1 MFHHSPRRRLSVF
14 FPPDLGPAAWSQ
26 VRVGLDEF
34 GVKLGPPGGEVGA
47 ARGGLQ
53 RRRIHGHSLP
63 GQSLYGGKVESLVG
77 VPDFRLGGSGALPA
91 HALVIVRGGRYS
103 RDTFRKVALFFPAA
117 ALGAAM
123 VVLPAGSEIYARLS
137 GKVASSGMLAGE
149 RVEAVVIAAVTAPD
163 GRIAIPSGAI
173 LGGCLRA
180 ARPAAQDQRA
190 MVELDFFELALPDG
204 GRRPVSLRV
213 TEVDNARESVD
224 QEGRIVGILASETLV
239 ARIERGLERLA
250 ERFARLAGVLKTAKD
265 AVLNPADTEITY
277 EAGTDLTLRL
287 LAPLELEE
295 SLERT
300 LLEPVGPAADLFRLV
315 NAQPYQTT
323 AAATPKPSD
332 VTNLM
337 FLGSREQIATA
348 FHEAG
353 WSTAE
358 QLNALSG
365 FETVRAVLENRGYKE
380 APMSVLLLDGRKP
393 DLVFQKQL
401 NTFAKRHH
409 LRIWKRPDRF
419 AGREVWVAA
428 ATHDIGI
435 AFSPENRTFI
445 HQIDSEI
452 DRERGKVV
460 VDLVFTG
467 RVKGLALVDRPG
479 APRRTEN
486 ATGDQIVTDGRM
498 AVLQF

>member
-1 MFHHSPRRRLSVF
+1 MFHHSPRRREPVF
-14 FPPDLGPAAWSQ
+14 LPPQLGPVARSSAL
-26 VRVGLDEF
+26 GL
-34 GVKLGPPGGEVGA
+34 PGAEVGA
-47 ARGGLQ
+47 AGGGLQ
-53 RRRIHGHSLP
+53 RRRIQGRSLP
-63 GQSLYGGKVESLVG
+63 GPSLYGGKVVSFVG
-77 VPDFRLGGSGALPA
+77 VPDFKLGGSDPNFT
-91 HALVIVRGGRYS
+91 HAFVIVRGGRRS
-103 RDTFRKVALFFPAA
+103 RDTFGKVAWFVF
-117 ALGAAM
+117 GAAFGAAI
-123 VVLPAGSEIYARLS
+123 VVLPAGSEIQARLS
-137 GKVASSGMLAGE
+137 GKVASRGMLAGE
-149 RVEAVVIAAVTAPD
+149 RVEAVVIAPVTAPD
-163 GRIAIPSGAI
+163 GRMAIPSGAI

-180 ARPAAQDQRA
+180 ARPSAQDQRA
-190 MVELDFFELALPDG
+190 MVELDFFELALPAG
-204 GRRPVSLRV
+204 GRRPVSMRL
-213 TEVDNARESVD
+213 TEVDNAREFVD

-277 EAGTDLTLRL
+277 EAGTDLTLQL
-287 LAPLELEE
+287 VAPLELEE

-300 LLEPVGPAADLFRLV
+300 MLEPVEPAEELFRVV

-323 AAATPKPSD
+323 AAEAQKFSD

-348 FHEAG
+348 FQEAG

-358 QLNALSG
+358 ELNARSG
-365 FETVRAVLENRGYKE
+365 FETVRAVLENRGYKQ

-452 DRERGKVV
+452 DRERSKVV

-479 APRRTEN
+479 APRRTQN

-498 AVLQF
+498 AVLRF